1 MSIIDDDLLDEI
13 DEDENNNNEIDDN
26 NDLNNNKEIKSQNVN
41 TKNNENEIN
50 NIIIYNEEDY
60 NEEGELI
67 ELVILENGN
76 IFIEQLLKRIEL
88 FKKIKKLNKDMWT
101 EKIEISY
108 VKAINKMR
116 QKLIDEIIEEGEEGE
131 NNDENE

>member
-13 DEDENNNNEIDDN
+13 DEINDDDNNNNEIDDN
-26 NDLNNNKEIKSQNVN
+26 NANNNQE
-41 TKNNENEIN
+41 TEDEDNNNIENNNSNIG

-60 NEEGELI
+60 NEEGELL

-76 IFIEQLLKRIEL
+76 FLIEQLLKRIEL
-88 FKKIKKLNKDMWT
+88 FKKVKELNKDMWT
-101 EKIEISY
+101 DKIEIAY

-116 QKLIDEIIEEGEEGE
+116 QKLIDEIIEEGEGIEE
-131 NNDENE
+131 DE